1 MRTRKTHRLFEYR
14 GQDITITAVQLYVS
28 AVINNAD
35 RGNYSNTYGKIATA
49 AEPDGKP
56 LLAPAKL

>member
-1 MRTRKTHRLFEYR
+1 MDRTSQSQQCNCVR
-14 GQDITITAVQLYVS
+14 